1 MRKLLSIL
9 VMICLSTFLLWAVMS
24 WYLGVQA
31 EKDFRQ
37 VLEIQTDKLGEKP
50 FRLELLD
57 YKKHLLGSSAS
68 VRVSSDIPLLDDW
81 LGDFVLTLKSLN
93 GPLFITKKGVD
104 YGVSRWF
111 IRIDPESFSAES
123 KENIQNIFP
132 NDLPTG
138 VVIIGFDK
146 ESSFESSFNAE
157 WLDAKLTAIYNLSTL
172 SYRGSLELSRLD
184 YASPIIQLSADN
196 GLMNFQYPNKL
207 SDSNGNDTNNPSI
220 KTSTESVDA
229 GVSYKNASIQI
240 PQLRIN
246 SQRLSESILTGF
258 KGHSQITF
266 KDDVIDTFLTLNF
279 TRLNKTSTENS
290 DDLPIDQLQI
300 TAQSSGIQQATFL
313 QVMESKAEL
322 DNLQMQTQWE
332 LQENGELPEGQDKIW
347 QLQNQI
353 HRLQQQYPVSFYK
366 ALFSSRD
373 ELNMNN
379 PSIEIKASNPSGV
392 STLIGHLKPSENS
405 GESTRFSYLLEAES
419 KVTLDDLLYA
429 YISKRTAIRKKQFS
443 LLYKQNK
450 LLMQ

>member
-1 MRKLLSIL
+1 
-9 VMICLSTFLLWAVMS
+9 
-24 WYLGVQA
+24 
-31 EKDFRQ
+31 
-37 VLEIQTDKLGEKP
+37 
-50 FRLELLD
+50 
-57 YKKHLLGSSAS
+57 
-68 VRVSSDIPLLDDW
+68 
-81 LGDFVLTLKSLN
+81 
-93 GPLFITKKGVD
+93 
-104 YGVSRWF
+104 
-111 IRIDPESFSAES
+111 
-123 KENIQNIFP
+123 
-132 NDLPTG
+132 
-138 VVIIGFDK
+138 
-146 ESSFESSFNAE
+146 
-157 WLDAKLTAIYNLSTL
+157 
-172 SYRGSLELSRLD
+172 LELSRLD

-196 GLMNFQYPNKL
+196 GLMNFQYPDNL

-220 KTSTESVDA
+220 KTSTESADA

-246 SQRLSESILTGF
+246 SQRLSESIFTDF

-300 TAQSSGIQQATFL
+300 TAQSSGIQQASFL

-366 ALFSSRD
+366 ALFSSKN